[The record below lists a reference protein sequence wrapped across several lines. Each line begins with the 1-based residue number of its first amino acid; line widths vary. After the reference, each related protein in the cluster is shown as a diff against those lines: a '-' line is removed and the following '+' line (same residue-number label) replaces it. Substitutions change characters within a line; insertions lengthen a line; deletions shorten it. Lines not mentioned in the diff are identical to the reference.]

1 MDLFLS
7 YRTFAFSDYMYPSQH
22 AQGLFDYV
30 MSYDSCKLPVTVVVK
45 GGQHSVIIEGVKTA
59 VNNTGKIPAVS

>member
-1 MDLFLS
+1 
-7 YRTFAFSDYMYPSQH
+7 MYPSQH